1 MQDLITLMTEFGAAG
16 LIGLLWLLERRAA
29 SHREKQI
36 DEAHQRIMQSGEQ
49 VAMLLEVINRNTRAI
64 EQLET
69 SQRRMHILLER
80 RHAHPTAP
88 HESPLA
94 SANAHTD

>member
-1 MQDLITLMTEFGAAG
+1 MQDVVTLLTEFGAAG
-16 LIGLLWLLERRAA
+16 LIGVLWLLERRAA

-36 DEAHQRIMQSGEQ
+36 DEAHQRIIQSGEQ
-49 VAMLLEVINRNTRAI
+49 MAMLLEVINRNTRAI

-80 RHAHPTAP
+80 RDQPTT
-88 HESPLA
+88 A
-94 SANAHTD
+94 SQREDDIAAR